1 MNCLSASKRIFAV
14 NYELACHQACAF
26 LDVLL
31 GVPATNKEK
40 FKSNIDAIKMEPV
53 YSEHISS
60 VLCGS
65 LEYMNS
71 RPTTLYVCEFMSV
84 HTKEAQCP

>member
-1 MNCLSASKRIFAV
+1 MNGLCASKRIFAV
-14 NYELACHQACAF
+14 NYELACHQACIF
-26 LDVLL
+26 VDVLL
-31 GVPATNKEK
+31 GVLETNNEK
-40 FKSNIDAIKMEPV
+40 LKSNIDTIKIEPL